1 MDIIE
6 KATVTSKGQVT
17 IPKEIRERLKL
28 QAGSRV
34 EFQLDAQGHL
44 TMRPRNVDVRQLK
57 GIIRSRRKTPV
68 SIEEMNAAIAR
79 GWSGT

>member
-6 KATVTSKGQVT
+6 QATVTSKGQVT
-17 IPKEIRERLKL
+17 IPKEIRERLRL

-44 TMRPRNVDVRQLK
+44 TVRPRNVDVRQLK
-57 GIIRSRRKTPV
+57 GIIRSRKKAHV
-68 SIEEMNAAIAR
+68 SIEEMNEAIAR